1 MASLTDIEYRIDQLD
16 GGTFQKFCDTY
27 LSLKGYKNQYS
38 LGMHTGTNK
47 TAKGN
52 PDTYFKDKND
62 KYIFVMYTTQKSDI
76 EKKLL
81 EDIEKCFNV
90 KGIYTDDISKIIFCH
105 TNGRVSVGLDKKARS
120 ICEEKDIELLLIGIN
135 ELTNDVYFNYPIL
148 AKDFLGLSIDTGQI
162 MPLDRF
168 ICDNDKVEMSAPLK
182 TKFCLREKELKEA
195 KALLEERNI
204 LIISGLPGVGKTK
217 FSLRLCEELGKEE
230 GNNKILC
237 IKSNGLNLYNDIAF
251 LVRKNEKY
259 ILFVDDINE
268 FKNFKSILDFLVRN
282 DIDFKMIATVRNYAF
297 ENVKKIVNEFFR
309 FNLLKLDLFKDN
321 EIEKIVNENYE
332 IKNYSCVDTIIN
344 ISRGNARLAM
354 LLAKIMTDDKKIKSI
369 KNIGEL
375 YSCYYSKQIDFLH
388 GKEIL
393 FVSLG
398 IVSFIEC
405 IDLNCLDKL
414 ESIFKVANIEK
425 EQFRKDMDALYE
437 LELVN
442 IFDGKVAKIIDQS
455 FGDYLIKYIFIDK
468 KIISFK
474 DMIKIYFFMDIERT
488 VYVYDTLIK
497 VFADEKIEA
506 FTRDEIISIWNEI
519 KSDKEKFKIF
529 LKYFYSVRPIE
540 TLVLL
545 NEKIEKMSIEEYDV
559 SCIKFKYN
567 ENLDTIND
575 YIISILAG
583 FKDTENLSEAVDLL
597 IKYYEKKP
605 QIFRDFYIV
614 CTRYWGIDHTSDRNN
629 YYSIKIVIEKL
640 NDFIKNSF
648 QNNNI
653 FLFIKIAE
661 YYLKLGFSST
671 ELCREKTIRIWNIP
685 LSCTELIIGLRKSLW
700 ENLCKIYARDK
711 FRIDIENILMKYSY
725 DLRSINEDLIK
736 NDVQHFIEIFNYFD
750 VNNIYHCIIAERI
763 KNISESVNI
772 NYLKQLNPFLES
784 KQAQIFFTFRC
795 NDINTI
801 EMNWEEKQK
810 YFKQKISKLI
820 KDYSDEDYV
829 YLMKFLERC
838 SDESKNNKK
847 IVQIQVGV
855 QYFFEI
861 LDEKSDMYIKIVEL
875 YLKYN
880 TPYNIFPVNI
890 ILNLIKMNSIKKVKE
905 LITMYKYDQKN
916 TWLWYYYMGVP
927 EEYITLELK
936 DEFLEFVSEIPNED
950 NSYKNRL
957 LINLKKYKKVDKDI
971 FVNFTNII
979 LKNTKKYPYLWDM
992 YFIPTFYNFETLNWI
1007 QEYDSDI
1014 SLLEDIY
1021 LNCIERQNIDYEGKL
1036 LLELVAKDKSFLY
1049 RFLNNI
1055 PERFEQHWE
1064 YISPLSAI
1072 LKKDDFIEIFNEV
1085 FVYLCDKSSILNS
1098 KAYIIKELL
1107 DKESIEKQD
1116 ACINEIIKKYNM
1128 DMKKICFLFE
1138 SIVELP
1144 YKRRVKFI
1152 SNFIRLNKDF
1162 NDFEKIQLH
1171 SNMLSGWGSFI
1182 PKIQERIEFLKEI
1195 DSLFSGIDYLKHKQY
1210 IETQIR
1216 DCENDIKDEQYYE
1229 FLHGI

>member
-1 MASLTDIEYRIDQLD
+1 MASLIDIEYRIDQLD
-16 GGTFQKFCDTY
+16 GGTFQRFCDAY
-27 LSLKGYKNQYS
+27 LTLKGYKNQYS

-47 TAKGN
+47 TAIGN

-62 KYIFVMYTTQKSDI
+62 KYVFVMYTTQKSDF

-81 EDIEKCFNV
+81 DDIEKCFNV
-90 KGIYTDDISKIIFCH
+90 EGISTDDISKIIFCH
-105 TNGRVSVGLDKKARS
+105 TNGRVSVGLDKKAKD
-120 ICEEKDIELLLIGIN
+120 ICRKKGIELLLIGIN

-148 AKDFLGLSIDTGQI
+148 AEEYLDLSIDTGQI

-168 ICDNDKVEMSAPLK
+168 ICNHDKVEIAAPLE

-195 KALLEERNI
+195 KALLEEKNI
-204 LIISGLPGVGKTK
+204 LIILGLPGVGKTR
-217 FSLRLCEELGKEE
+217 FSLKLCEELKEE
-230 GNNKILC
+230 ENAKVLC
-237 IKSNGLNLYNDIAF
+237 IRSNGLNLHNDIAF

-259 ILFVDDINE
+259 VLFVDDINE
-268 FKNFKSILDFLVRN
+268 FKDFKSILDFLVKK

-297 ENVKKIVNEFFR
+297 ENMKKIINEFFR
-309 FNLLKLDLFKDN
+309 FNLLKLDLFKSE
-321 EIEKIVNENYE
+321 EIEKIINENYE
-332 IKNYSCVDTIIN
+332 IKNCTCIDMIID
-344 ISRGNARLAM
+344 ISKGNARLAM
-354 LLAKIMTDDKKIKSI
+354 LLAKIVKNDKKIKPISSI
-369 KNIGEL
+369 DEL
-375 YSCYYSKQIDFLH
+375 YGCYYSKQIDFLH
-388 GKEIL
+388 EKETL
-393 FVSLG
+393 LVSLG

-405 IDLNCLDKL
+405 IELNCLDKL
-414 ESIFKVANIEK
+414 DDIFKVANIEK
-425 EQFRKDMDALYE
+425 KQFRKDMDTLYE

-442 IFDGKVAKIIDQS
+442 IFDGKIVKIIDQA

-474 DMIKIYFFMDIERT
+474 DMIKIYFFIDTERT
-488 VYVYDTLIK
+488 IYICNTIMN
-497 VFADEKIEA
+497 VFADKELETFVKN
-506 FTRDEIISIWNEI
+506 EIISIWDEI

-529 LKYFYSVRPIE
+529 FKSFYIIRPIE

-545 NEKIEKMSIEEYDV
+545 NEEIEKMSVEEYDV
-559 SCIKFKYN
+559 SCIKFKNN

-583 FKDTENLSEAVDLL
+583 FKDTQNLSEAVDLL
-597 IKYYEKKP
+597 FKYYKKKP
-605 QIFRDFYIV
+605 RIFKDFYIV
-614 CTRYWGIDHTSDRNN
+614 CTKYWGIDHTSDRNN
-629 YYSIKIVIEKL
+629 YYSIKMVIEKL
-640 NDFIKNSF
+640 NDFIGNNF
-648 QNNNI
+648 QDNNI

-671 ELCREKTIRIWNIP
+671 ELCRERTIRIWNIP
-685 LSCTELIIGLRKSLW
+685 LSCTDLIIELRKSLW
-700 ENLCKIYARDK
+700 ENLCKIYIRDK
-711 FRIDIENILMKYSY
+711 FKIDIENILMKYSY

-736 NDVQHFIEIFNYFD
+736 NDMQHFIEIFNYFD

-763 KNISESVNI
+763 KNISKSIKVN
-772 NYLKQLNPFLES
+772 YSKQLNPFLES

-795 NDINTI
+795 NDNTTI
-801 EMNWEEKQK
+801 EMDWKEEQE
-810 YFKQKISKLI
+810 YYKQKISKLI
-820 KDYSDEDYV
+820 KDYPYEDYV
-829 YLMKFLERC
+829 YLMKFLKRC
-838 SDESKNNKK
+838 SDESKNNKN
-847 IVQIQVGV
+847 IVQIQLGV

-861 LDEKSDMYIKIVEL
+861 LDKNSDMYIKIVEL
-875 YLKYN
+875 YIKYN
-880 TPYNIFPVNI
+880 TPYNIFPADI
-890 ILNLIKMNSIKKVKE
+890 LLNLFKLSSIEKVKE
-905 LITMYKYDQKN
+905 MITMCEYDQKN
-916 TWLWYYYMGVP
+916 TWLWYYYMEVP
-927 EEYITLELK
+927 KEYITLKLK
-936 DEFLEFVSEIPNED
+936 DEFLGFVSEIPNKD
-950 NSYKNRL
+950 NLYQNRPL
-957 LINLKKYKKVDKDI
+957 MNLKKYKKVDKNI
-971 FVNFTNII
+971 FVEFTNII
-979 LKNTKKYPYLWDM
+979 LKDTKKYPYLWDI

-1014 SLLEDIY
+1014 LLLEDIY

-1036 LLELVAKDKSFLY
+1036 LAELVAKDKSFLY

-1116 ACINEIIKKYNM
+1116 ACINEIIKKYNL

-1195 DSLFSGIDYLKHKQY
+1195 DNLFSGIDYLKHKQY
-1210 IETQIR
+1210 IETRIR
-1216 DCENDIKDEQYYE
+1216 NCENDIKYEQYYE

>member
-16 GGTFQKFCDTY
+16 GGTFQRFCDAY
-27 LSLKGYKNQYS
+27 LYLKGYKNQYS

-52 PDTYFKDKND
+52 PDTYFKDENN
-62 KYIFVMYTTQKSDI
+62 KYIFVMYTTQKSSF

-90 KGIYTDDISKIIFCH
+90 EGISTDDISKIIFCH
-105 TNGRVSVGLDKKARS
+105 TNERVSVGLDKKVAD
-120 ICEEKDIELLLIGIN
+120 ICRKKGIELSLIGID
-135 ELTNDVYFNYPIL
+135 ELTNDVHFNYPIL
-148 AKDFLGLSIDTGQI
+148 AKEFLGLSIDTGQI
-162 MPLDRF
+162 MSLNRF
-168 ICDNDKVEMSAPLK
+168 ICDNDKVEISAPLE
-182 TKFCLREKELKEA
+182 TKFCLREKELKKA

-204 LIISGLPGVGKTK
+204 LIISGLSGVGKTR
-217 FSLRLCEELGKEE
+217 FSLKLCEELKKEE
-230 GNNKILC
+230 NAKVLC
-237 IKSNGLNLYNDIAF
+237 IRSNGLNLYDDITCLF
-251 LVRKNEKY
+251 RKNEKY
-259 ILFVDDINE
+259 ILFLDDINE
-268 FKNFKSILDFLVRN
+268 FKDFKAILDFLVKK

-297 ENVKKIVNEFFR
+297 ENMKKIINEFFR
-309 FNLLKLDLFKDN
+309 FNLLKLDLFKSE
-321 EIEKIVNENYE
+321 EIEKIINENYE
-332 IKNYSCVDTIIN
+332 IKNCTCIDMIID
-344 ISRGNARLAM
+344 ISKGNARLAM
-354 LLAKIMTDDKKIKSI
+354 LLAKIVKDDKKTKSI
-369 KNIGEL
+369 NSIDEL

-388 GKEIL
+388 EKETL
-393 FVSLG
+393 LVSLG

-405 IDLNCLDKL
+405 IKLNCLDKL
-414 ESIFKVANIEK
+414 DDVFKVANIEK
-425 EQFRKDMDALYE
+425 EQFRKDMDTLYE

-442 IFDGKVAKIIDQS
+442 IFDGKIVKIIDQA

-474 DMIKIYFFMDIERT
+474 DMIKIYFFIDTERT
-488 VYVYDTLIK
+488 IYICNTIMN
-497 VFADEKIEA
+497 VFADKELETFVKN
-506 FTRDEIISIWNEI
+506 EIINIWNEI
-519 KSDKEKFKIF
+519 KSDRDKFKIF
-529 LKYFYSVRPIE
+529 FKSFYIIRPIE

-545 NEKIEKMSIEEYDV
+545 NEEIEKMSVEKYDV
-559 SCIKFKYN
+559 SCIKFKDN

-583 FKDTENLSEAVDLL
+583 FKDTKNLSEAVDLL
-597 IKYYEKKP
+597 FKYYKKKP
-605 QIFRDFYIV
+605 RIFKDFYIV

-640 NDFIKNSF
+640 NDFIRNNF
-648 QNNNI
+648 QDNNV

-671 ELCREKTIRIWNIP
+671 ELYQKRKIRFWNISLP
-685 LSCTELIIGLRKSLW
+685 CTNLIIGLRESLW
-700 ENLCKIYARDK
+700 ENLYKVYARDK

-725 DLRSINEDLIK
+725 DLRSMNEDLIK
-736 NDVQHFIEIFNYFD
+736 NDMQHFIEIFNYFD

-763 KNISESVNI
+763 KDISESVNI

-801 EMNWEEKQK
+801 EMDWEEKQK

-820 KDYSDEDYV
+820 KDYSYEDYV
-829 YLMKFLERC
+829 YLMKFLKRC
-838 SDESKNNKK
+838 SDESKKNKN
-847 IVQIQVGV
+847 IVQIQLGV

-875 YLKYN
+875 YIKYN

-890 ILNLIKMNSIKKVKE
+890 LLNLFRLSSVEKVKE
-905 LITMYKYDQKN
+905 LLTMCEYDQKN
-916 TWLWYYYMGVP
+916 TWLWYYYMEIP
-927 EEYITLELK
+927 EEYITLKLK
-936 DEFLEFVSEIPNED
+936 DEFLGFISEIPNKD
-950 NSYKNRL
+950 NSYLNRL

-971 FVNFTNII
+971 FVKFTNII

-992 YFIPTFYNFETLNWI
+992 YFIPTFYNLETLNWI
-1007 QEYDSDI
+1007 QEYDSNI

-1036 LLELVAKDKSFLY
+1036 FTELVEKDESFLY
-1049 RFLNNI
+1049 RFLDSI
-1055 PERFEQHWE
+1055 PERFKQHWE

-1072 LKKDDFIEIFNEV
+1072 LKKDDFIEKFNEV

-1107 DKESIEKQD
+1107 DEESIEKQD

-1138 SIVELP
+1138 SIVELA

-1152 SNFIRLNKDF
+1152 SNFIRLNKNF
-1162 NDFEKIQLH
+1162 NDFKKIQLH
-1171 SNMLSGWGSFI
+1171 SKILSGWGSFI

-1195 DSLFSGIDYLKHKQY
+1195 DKLFSGIDYLKHKQY

-1216 DCENDIKDEQYYE
+1216 NCENHIKNEQYDE
-1229 FLHGI
+1229 FLYGI

>member
-1 MASLTDIEYRIDQLD
+1 MASLIDIEYRIDQLD
-16 GGTFQKFCDTY
+16 GGTFQRFCDAY
-27 LSLKGYKNQYS
+27 LTLKGYKNQYS

-47 TAKGN
+47 TAIGN

-62 KYIFVMYTTQKSDI
+62 KYVFVMYTTQKSDF

-81 EDIEKCFNV
+81 DDIEKCFNV
-90 KGIYTDDISKIIFCH
+90 EGISTDDISKIIFCH
-105 TNGRVSVGLDKKARS
+105 TNGRVSVGLDKKAKD
-120 ICEEKDIELLLIGIN
+120 ICRKKGIELLLIGIN

-148 AKDFLGLSIDTGQI
+148 AEEYLDLSIDTGQI

-168 ICDNDKVEMSAPLK
+168 ICNHDKVEIAAPLE

-195 KALLEERNI
+195 KALLEEKNI
-204 LIISGLPGVGKTK
+204 LIILGLPGVGKTR
-217 FSLRLCEELGKEE
+217 FSLKLCEELKEE
-230 GNNKILC
+230 ENAKVLC
-237 IKSNGLNLYNDIAF
+237 IRSNGLNLHNDIAF

-259 ILFVDDINE
+259 VLFVDDINE
-268 FKNFKSILDFLVRN
+268 FKDFKSILDFLVKK

-297 ENVKKIVNEFFR
+297 ENMKKIINEFFR
-309 FNLLKLDLFKDN
+309 FNLLKLDLFKSE
-321 EIEKIVNENYE
+321 EIEKIINENYE
-332 IKNYSCVDTIIN
+332 IKNCTCIDMIID
-344 ISRGNARLAM
+344 ISKGNARLAM
-354 LLAKIMTDDKKIKSI
+354 LLAKIVKNDKKIKPISSI
-369 KNIGEL
+369 DEL
-375 YSCYYSKQIDFLH
+375 YGCYYSKQIDFLH
-388 GKEIL
+388 EKETL
-393 FVSLG
+393 LVSLG

-405 IDLNCLDKL
+405 IELNCLDKL
-414 ESIFKVANIEK
+414 DDIFKVANIEK
-425 EQFRKDMDALYE
+425 KQFRKDMDTLYE

-442 IFDGKVAKIIDQS
+442 IFDGKIVKIIDQA

-474 DMIKIYFFMDIERT
+474 DMIKIYFFIDTERT
-488 VYVYDTLIK
+488 IYICNTIMN
-497 VFADEKIEA
+497 VFADKELETFVKN
-506 FTRDEIISIWNEI
+506 EIISIWDEI

-529 LKYFYSVRPIE
+529 FKSFYIIRPIE

-545 NEKIEKMSIEEYDV
+545 NEEIEKMSVEEYDV
-559 SCIKFKYN
+559 SCIKFKNN

-583 FKDTENLSEAVDLL
+583 FKDTQNLSEAVDLL
-597 IKYYEKKP
+597 FKYYKKKP
-605 QIFRDFYIV
+605 RIFKDFYIV

-629 YYSIKIVIEKL
+629 YYSIKMVIEKL
-640 NDFIKNSF
+640 NDFIGNNF
-648 QNNNI
+648 QDNNI

-671 ELCREKTIRIWNIP
+671 ELCRERTIRIWNIP
-685 LSCTELIIGLRKSLW
+685 LSCTDLIIELRKSLW
-700 ENLCKIYARDK
+700 ENLCKIYIRDK
-711 FRIDIENILMKYSY
+711 FKIDIENILMKYSY
-725 DLRSINEDLIK
+725 DLRSINEALIK
-736 NDVQHFIEIFNYFD
+736 NDMQHFIEIFNYFD

-763 KNISESVNI
+763 KNISKSIKVN
-772 NYLKQLNPFLES
+772 YSKQLNPFLES

-795 NDINTI
+795 NDNTTI
-801 EMNWEEKQK
+801 EMDWKEEQE
-810 YFKQKISKLI
+810 YYKQKISKLI
-820 KDYSDEDYV
+820 KDYSYEDYV
-829 YLMKFLERC
+829 YLMKFLKRC
-838 SDESKNNKK
+838 SDESKNNKN
-847 IVQIQVGV
+847 IVQIQLGV

-861 LDEKSDMYIKIVEL
+861 LDKNSDMYIKIVEL
-875 YLKYN
+875 YIKYN
-880 TPYNIFPVNI
+880 TPYNIFPADI
-890 ILNLIKMNSIKKVKE
+890 LLNLFKLSSIEKVKE
-905 LITMYKYDQKN
+905 MITMCEYDQKN
-916 TWLWYYYMGVP
+916 TWLWYYYMEVP
-927 EEYITLELK
+927 KEYITLKLK
-936 DEFLEFVSEIPNED
+936 DEFLGFVSEIPNKD
-950 NSYKNRL
+950 NLYQNRPL
-957 LINLKKYKKVDKDI
+957 MNLKKYKEVDKNI
-971 FVNFTNII
+971 FVEFTNII
-979 LKNTKKYPYLWDM
+979 LKDTKKYPYLWDI

-1014 SLLEDIY
+1014 LLLEDIY

-1036 LLELVAKDKSFLY
+1036 LAELVAKDKSVLY

-1116 ACINEIIKKYNM
+1116 ACINEIIKKYNL

-1195 DSLFSGIDYLKHKQY
+1195 DNLFSGIDYLKHKQY
-1210 IETQIR
+1210 IETRIR
-1216 DCENDIKDEQYYE
+1216 NCENDIKYEQYYE

>member
-1 MASLTDIEYRIDQLD
+1 MASLIDIEYRIDQLD
-16 GGTFQKFCDTY
+16 GGTFQRFCDAY
-27 LSLKGYKNQYS
+27 LTLKGYKNQYS
-38 LGMHTGTNK
+38 LGMHMGTNK
-47 TAKGN
+47 TTIGN
-52 PDTYFKDKND
+52 PDTYFKDEND
-62 KYIFVMYTTQKSDI
+62 KYIFVMYTTQKSDF

-81 EDIEKCFNV
+81 DDIEKCFNV
-90 KGIYTDDISKIIFCH
+90 EGISTDDISKIIFCH
-105 TNGRVSVGLDKKARS
+105 TNGRVSVGLDKKAKD
-120 ICEEKDIELLLIGIN
+120 ICRKKGIELLLIGIN

-148 AKDFLGLSIDTGQI
+148 AEEYLDLSIDTGQI

-168 ICDNDKVEMSAPLK
+168 ICNHDKVEIAAPLE

-195 KALLEERNI
+195 KALLEEKNI
-204 LIISGLPGVGKTK
+204 LIVLGLPGVGKTR
-217 FSLRLCEELGKEE
+217 FSLKLCEELKEE
-230 GNNKILC
+230 ENSKVLC
-237 IKSNGLNLYNDIAF
+237 IRSNGLNLHNDIAF

-259 ILFVDDINE
+259 VLFVDDINE
-268 FKNFKSILDFLVRN
+268 FKDFKSILDFLVKK

-297 ENVKKIVNEFFR
+297 ENMKKIINEFFR
-309 FNLLKLDLFKDN
+309 FNLLKLDLFKSE
-321 EIEKIVNENYE
+321 EIEKIINENYE
-332 IKNYSCVDTIIN
+332 IKNCTCIDMIID
-344 ISRGNARLAM
+344 ISKGNARLAM
-354 LLAKIMTDDKKIKSI
+354 LLAKIVKNDKKIKPISSI
-369 KNIGEL
+369 DEL
-375 YSCYYSKQIDFLH
+375 YGCYYSKQIDFLH
-388 GKEIL
+388 EKETL
-393 FVSLG
+393 LVSLG

-405 IDLNCLDKL
+405 IELNCLDKL
-414 ESIFKVANIEK
+414 DDIFKVANIEK
-425 EQFRKDMDALYE
+425 KQFRKDMDTLYE

-442 IFDGKVAKIIDQS
+442 IFDGKIVKIIDQA

-474 DMIKIYFFMDIERT
+474 DMIKIYFFIDTERT
-488 VYVYDTLIK
+488 IYICNTIMN
-497 VFADEKIEA
+497 VFADKELETFVKN
-506 FTRDEIISIWNEI
+506 EIISIWDEI

-529 LKYFYSVRPIE
+529 FKSFYIIRPIE

-545 NEKIEKMSIEEYDV
+545 NEEIEKMSVEEYDV
-559 SCIKFKYN
+559 SCIKFKNN

-583 FKDTENLSEAVDLL
+583 FKDTQNLSEAVDLL
-597 IKYYEKKP
+597 FKYYKKKP
-605 QIFRDFYIV
+605 RIFKDFYIV

-629 YYSIKIVIEKL
+629 YYSIKMVIEKL
-640 NDFIKNSF
+640 NDFIGNNF
-648 QNNNI
+648 QDNNI

-671 ELCREKTIRIWNIP
+671 ELCRERTIRIWNIP
-685 LSCTELIIGLRKSLW
+685 LSCTDLIIELRKSLW
-700 ENLCKIYARDK
+700 ENLCKIYIRDK
-711 FRIDIENILMKYSY
+711 FKIDIENILMKYSY

-736 NDVQHFIEIFNYFD
+736 NDMQHFIEIFNYFD

-763 KNISESVNI
+763 KNISKSIKVN
-772 NYLKQLNPFLES
+772 YSKQLNPFLES

-795 NDINTI
+795 NDNTTI
-801 EMNWEEKQK
+801 EMDWKEEQE
-810 YFKQKISKLI
+810 YYKQKISKLI
-820 KDYSDEDYV
+820 KDYSYEDYV
-829 YLMKFLERC
+829 YLMKFLKRC
-838 SDESKNNKK
+838 SDESKNNKN
-847 IVQIQVGV
+847 IVQIQLGV

-861 LDEKSDMYIKIVEL
+861 LDKNSDMYIKIVEL
-875 YLKYN
+875 YIKYN
-880 TPYNIFPVNI
+880 TPYNIFPADI
-890 ILNLIKMNSIKKVKE
+890 LLNLFKLSSIEKVKE
-905 LITMYKYDQKN
+905 MITMCEYDQKN
-916 TWLWYYYMGVP
+916 TWLWYYYMEVP
-927 EEYITLELK
+927 KEYITLKLK
-936 DEFLEFVSEIPNED
+936 DEFLGFVSEIPNKD
-950 NSYKNRL
+950 NLYQNRPL
-957 LINLKKYKKVDKDI
+957 MNLKKYKEVDKNI
-971 FVNFTNII
+971 FVEFTNII
-979 LKNTKKYPYLWDM
+979 LKDTKKYPYLWDI

-1014 SLLEDIY
+1014 LLLEDIY

-1036 LLELVAKDKSFLY
+1036 LAELVAKDKSVLY

-1116 ACINEIIKKYNM
+1116 ACINEIIKKYNL

-1195 DSLFSGIDYLKHKQY
+1195 DNLFSGIDYLKHKQY
-1210 IETQIR
+1210 IETRIR
-1216 DCENDIKDEQYYE
+1216 NCENDIKYEQYYE

>member
-1 MASLTDIEYRIDQLD
+1 MASLIDIEYRIDQLD
-16 GGTFQKFCDTY
+16 GGTFQRFCDAY
-27 LSLKGYKNQYS
+27 LTLKGYKNQYS
-38 LGMHTGTNK
+38 LGMHMGTNK
-47 TAKGN
+47 TTIGN
-52 PDTYFKDKND
+52 PDTYFKDEND
-62 KYIFVMYTTQKSDI
+62 KYIFVMYTTQKSDF

-81 EDIEKCFNV
+81 DDIEKCFNV
-90 KGIYTDDISKIIFCH
+90 EGISTDDISKIIFCH
-105 TNGRVSVGLDKKARS
+105 TNGRVSVGLDKKAKD
-120 ICEEKDIELLLIGIN
+120 ICRKKGIELLLIGIN

-148 AKDFLGLSIDTGQI
+148 AEEYLDLSIDTGQI

-168 ICDNDKVEMSAPLK
+168 ICNHDKVEIAAPLE

-195 KALLEERNI
+195 KALLEEKNI
-204 LIISGLPGVGKTK
+204 LIVLGLPGVGKTR
-217 FSLRLCEELGKEE
+217 FSLKLCEELKEE
-230 GNNKILC
+230 ENSKVLC
-237 IKSNGLNLYNDIAF
+237 IRSNGLNLHNDIAF

-259 ILFVDDINE
+259 VLFVDDINE
-268 FKNFKSILDFLVRN
+268 FKDFKSILDFLVKK

-297 ENVKKIVNEFFR
+297 ENMKKIINEFFR
-309 FNLLKLDLFKDN
+309 FNLLKLDLFKSE
-321 EIEKIVNENYE
+321 EIEKIINENYE
-332 IKNYSCVDTIIN
+332 IKNCTCIDMIID
-344 ISRGNARLAM
+344 ISKGNARLAM
-354 LLAKIMTDDKKIKSI
+354 LLAKIVKNDKKIKPISSI
-369 KNIGEL
+369 DEL
-375 YSCYYSKQIDFLH
+375 YGCYYSKQIDFLH
-388 GKEIL
+388 EKETL
-393 FVSLG
+393 LVSLG

-405 IDLNCLDKL
+405 IELNCLDKL
-414 ESIFKVANIEK
+414 DDIFKVANIEK
-425 EQFRKDMDALYE
+425 KQFRKDMDTLYE

-442 IFDGKVAKIIDQS
+442 IFDGKIVKIIDQA

-474 DMIKIYFFMDIERT
+474 DMIKIYFFIDTERT
-488 VYVYDTLIK
+488 IYICNTIMN
-497 VFADEKIEA
+497 VFADKELETFVKN
-506 FTRDEIISIWNEI
+506 EIISIWDEI

-529 LKYFYSVRPIE
+529 FKSFYIIRPIE

-545 NEKIEKMSIEEYDV
+545 NEEIEKMSVEEYDV
-559 SCIKFKYN
+559 SCIKFKNN

-583 FKDTENLSEAVDLL
+583 FKDTQNLSEAVDLL
-597 IKYYEKKP
+597 FKYYKKKP
-605 QIFRDFYIV
+605 RIFKDFYIV

-629 YYSIKIVIEKL
+629 YYSIKMVIEKL
-640 NDFIKNSF
+640 NDFIGNNF
-648 QNNNI
+648 QDNNI

-671 ELCREKTIRIWNIP
+671 ELCRERTIRIWNIP
-685 LSCTELIIGLRKSLW
+685 LSCTDLIIELRKSLW
-700 ENLCKIYARDK
+700 ENLCKIYIRDK
-711 FRIDIENILMKYSY
+711 FKIDIENILMKYSY

-763 KNISESVNI
+763 KNISKSIKVN
-772 NYLKQLNPFLES
+772 YSKQLNLFLES

-795 NDINTI
+795 NDDSTI

-820 KDYSDEDYV
+820 KDYSYEDYV
-829 YLMKFLERC
+829 YLMKFLKRC
-838 SDESKNNKK
+838 SDESKNNKN

-880 TPYNIFPVNI
+880 TPYNIFPANI

-936 DEFLEFVSEIPNED
+936 DEFLGFVSEIPNED

-1021 LNCIERQNIDYEGKL
+1021 LNCIERRNIDYEGKL
-1036 LLELVAKDKSFLY
+1036 LVELVAKDKSFLY

-1064 YISPLSAI
+1064 YINPLSAI

-1116 ACINEIIKKYNM
+1116 ACINEIIKKYNL

-1195 DSLFSGIDYLKHKQY
+1195 DNLFSGIDYLKHKQY
-1210 IETQIR
+1210 IETRIR
-1216 DCENDIKDEQYYE
+1216 NCENDIKYEQYYE

>member
-1 MASLTDIEYRIDQLD
+1 MASLIDIEYRIDQLD
-16 GGTFQKFCDTY
+16 GGTFQRFCDAY
-27 LSLKGYKNQYS
+27 LTLKGYKNQYS

-47 TAKGN
+47 TAIGN

-62 KYIFVMYTTQKSDI
+62 KYVFVMYTTQKSDF

-81 EDIEKCFNV
+81 DDIEKCFNV
-90 KGIYTDDISKIIFCH
+90 EGISTDDISKIIFCH
-105 TNGRVSVGLDKKARS
+105 TNGRVSVGLDKKAKD
-120 ICEEKDIELLLIGIN
+120 ICRKKGIELLLIGIN

-148 AKDFLGLSIDTGQI
+148 AEEYLDLSIDTGQI

-168 ICDNDKVEMSAPLK
+168 ICNHDKVEIAAPLE

-195 KALLEERNI
+195 KALLEEKNI
-204 LIISGLPGVGKTK
+204 LIILGLPGVGKTR
-217 FSLRLCEELGKEE
+217 FSLKLCEELKEE
-230 GNNKILC
+230 ENAKVLC
-237 IKSNGLNLYNDIAF
+237 IRSNGLNLHNDIAF

-259 ILFVDDINE
+259 VLFVDDINE
-268 FKNFKSILDFLVRN
+268 FKDFKSILDFLVKK

-297 ENVKKIVNEFFR
+297 ENMKKIINEFFR
-309 FNLLKLDLFKDN
+309 FNLLKLDLFKSE
-321 EIEKIVNENYE
+321 EIEKIINENYE
-332 IKNYSCVDTIIN
+332 IKNCTCIDMIID
-344 ISRGNARLAM
+344 ISKGNARLAM
-354 LLAKIMTDDKKIKSI
+354 LLAKIVKNDKKIKPISSI
-369 KNIGEL
+369 NEL
-375 YSCYYSKQIDFLH
+375 YGCYYSKQIDFLH
-388 GKEIL
+388 EKETL
-393 FVSLG
+393 LVSLG

-405 IDLNCLDKL
+405 IELNCLDKL
-414 ESIFKVANIEK
+414 DDIFKVANIEK
-425 EQFRKDMDALYE
+425 KQFRKDMDTLYE

-442 IFDGKVAKIIDQS
+442 IFDGKIVKIIDQA

-474 DMIKIYFFMDIERT
+474 DMIKIYFFIDTERT
-488 VYVYDTLIK
+488 IYICNTIMN
-497 VFADEKIEA
+497 VFADKELETFVKN
-506 FTRDEIISIWNEI
+506 EIISIWDEI

-529 LKYFYSVRPIE
+529 FKSFYIIRPIE

-545 NEKIEKMSIEEYDV
+545 NEEIEKMSVEEYDV
-559 SCIKFKYN
+559 SCIKFKNN

-583 FKDTENLSEAVDLL
+583 FKDTQNLSEAVDLL
-597 IKYYEKKP
+597 FKYYKKKP
-605 QIFRDFYIV
+605 RIFKDFYIV

-629 YYSIKIVIEKL
+629 YYSIKMVIEKL
-640 NDFIKNSF
+640 NDFIGNNF
-648 QNNNI
+648 QDNNI

-671 ELCREKTIRIWNIP
+671 ELCRERTIRIWNIP
-685 LSCTELIIGLRKSLW
+685 LSCTDLIIELRKSLW
-700 ENLCKIYARDK
+700 ENLCKIYIRDK
-711 FRIDIENILMKYSY
+711 FKIDIENILMKYSY

-736 NDVQHFIEIFNYFD
+736 NDMQHFIEIFNYFD

-763 KNISESVNI
+763 KNISKSIKVN
-772 NYLKQLNPFLES
+772 YSKQLNPFLES

-795 NDINTI
+795 NDNTTI
-801 EMNWEEKQK
+801 EMDWKEEQE
-810 YFKQKISKLI
+810 YYKQKISKLI
-820 KDYSDEDYV
+820 KDYSYEDYV
-829 YLMKFLERC
+829 YLMKFLKRC
-838 SDESKNNKK
+838 SDESKNNKN

-880 TPYNIFPVNI
+880 TPYNIFPANI

-936 DEFLEFVSEIPNED
+936 DEFLGFVSEIPNED

-1021 LNCIERQNIDYEGKL
+1021 LNCIERRNIDYEGKL
-1036 LLELVAKDKSFLY
+1036 LVELVAKDKSFLY

-1064 YISPLSAI
+1064 YINPLSAI
-1072 LKKDDFIEIFNEV
+1072 LKKDDFIENFNEV

-1116 ACINEIIKKYNM
+1116 ACINEIIKKYHM

-1152 SNFIRLNKDF
+1152 SNFIRLNKKF
-1162 NDFEKIQLH
+1162 NDFEKIQLY

-1195 DSLFSGIDYLKHKQY
+1195 DKLFSGIDYLRHKQY
-1210 IETQIR
+1210 IETRIR
-1216 DCENDIKDEQYYE
+1216 NCENDIKYEQYYE

>member
-16 GGTFQKFCDTY
+16 GGTFQRFCDVY
-27 LSLKGYKNQYS
+27 LYLKGYKNQYS

-62 KYIFVMYTTQKSDI
+62 KYIFVMYTTQKSDF

-90 KGIYTDDISKIIFCH
+90 KGISTDDISKIIFCH
-105 TNGRVSVGLDKKARS
+105 TNGRVSVALDKKARG

-237 IKSNGLNLYNDIAF
+237 IKSNGLNLYNDIVS

-259 ILFVDDINE
+259 ILFIDDINE
-268 FKNFKSILDFLVRN
+268 FKNFNVILSFLVRN

-297 ENVKKIVNEFFR
+297 EDVKKIVNEFFR

-332 IKNYSCVDTIIN
+332 IKNYSYVDTIIN
-344 ISRGNARLAM
+344 ISRGNVRLAV

-369 KNIGEL
+369 KNIDEL

-388 GKEIL
+388 EKETL
-393 FVSLG
+393 LVSLG

-414 ESIFKVANIEK
+414 DGIFRVVNIKK
-425 EQFRKDMDALYE
+425 EQFRKDMDTLYE

-442 IFDGKVAKIIDQS
+442 IFDGKIAKIIDQT
-455 FGDYLIKYIFIDK
+455 FGEYLIKYIFIDK
-468 KIISFK
+468 RIISIK
-474 DMIKIYFFMDIERT
+474 NMIEIYFFINIERT
-488 VYVYDTLIK
+488 IYICNTIINT
-497 VFADEKIEA
+497 FADEETEA
-506 FTRDEIISIWNEI
+506 FIRDEIISIWNEI

-529 LKYFYSVRPIE
+529 FKSFYIIRPIE

-545 NEKIEKMSIEEYDV
+545 NEKIEKMFIEEYDV
-559 SCIKFKYN
+559 SCIKFKDN
-567 ENLDTIND
+567 ENLDIIND

-583 FKDTENLSEAVDLL
+583 FKDTKNLSEAVDLL
-597 IKYYEKKP
+597 FKYYKKRP
-605 QIFRDFYIV
+605 QIFKDFYIV
-614 CTRYWGIDHTSDRNN
+614 CTRYWGIDHTSDRRN
-629 YYSIKIVIEKL
+629 YYSIKMVIEKL
-640 NDFIKNSF
+640 NDFIRNNF
-648 QNNNI
+648 QDNNV

-661 YYLKLGFSST
+661 YYLKLGFSSA
-671 ELCREKTIRIWNIP
+671 ELYRERKVRICNIFLP
-685 LSCTELIIGLRKSLW
+685 CTELIIGLRKSLW
-700 ENLCKIYARDK
+700 ENLCKIYARNK
-711 FRIDIENILMKYSY
+711 FRIDIENILMNYSY
-725 DLRSINEDLIK
+725 DLRNMNEDLIK
-736 NDVQHFIEIFNYFD
+736 NDVQHFIEIFNYFN
-750 VNNIYHCIIAERI
+750 VNNIYHCIIAEHI
-763 KNISESVNI
+763 KNISKSINVN
-772 NYLKQLNPFLES
+772 YSKQLNPFLES

-795 NDINTI
+795 DDFKTI
-801 EMNWEEKQK
+801 GMNEEERQEYYKQK
-810 YFKQKISKLI
+810 FYKII
-820 KDYSDEDYV
+820 KYYSDEDYV
-829 YLMKFLERC
+829 YLMKFLKRC

-855 QYFFEI
+855 QHFFEI
-861 LDEKSDMYIKIVEL
+861 LDEKSDMYIKIVKL

-880 TPYNIFPVNI
+880 TPYNIFPANI
-890 ILNLIKMNSIKKVKE
+890 LLNLFRLSSIEKVKE
-905 LITMYKYDQKN
+905 MITMYEYDQKN
-916 TWLWYYYMGVP
+916 TWLWYYYMEVP
-927 EEYITLELK
+927 EKYITLELK
-936 DEFLEFVSEIPNED
+936 DEFLGFVSEIPNED

-957 LINLKKYKKVDKDI
+957 LIKLKKYKKVDKDI

-992 YFIPTFYNFETLNWI
+992 YFIPTFYNFEILNWI
-1007 QEYDSDI
+1007 QEYDSNI

-1036 LLELVAKDKSFLY
+1036 FTELVEKDESFLY
-1049 RFLNNI
+1049 RFLDSI

-1072 LKKDDFIEIFNEV
+1072 LKKDDFIKNFNKV
-1085 FVYLCDKSSILNS
+1085 FVYLCDKSSISNS

-1116 ACINEIIKKYNM
+1116 ACINKIIRKYNT

-1138 SIVELP
+1138 AIVELS

-1152 SNFIRLNKDF
+1152 SNFIRLNKNF
-1162 NDFEKIQLH
+1162 NDFEKIQLY
-1171 SNMLSGWGSFI
+1171 SNMLSGWRSFI

-1195 DSLFSGIDYLKHKQY
+1195 DKLFSGIDYLRHKQY
-1210 IETQIR
+1210 IETRIR
-1216 DCENDIKDEQYYE
+1216 NCENDIKYEQYYE

>member
-1 MASLTDIEYRIDQLD
+1 MASLIDIEYRIDQLD
-16 GGTFQKFCDTY
+16 GGTFQRFCDAY
-27 LSLKGYKNQYS
+27 LTLKGYKNQYS

-47 TAKGN
+47 TAIGN

-62 KYIFVMYTTQKSDI
+62 KYVFVMYTTQKSDF

-81 EDIEKCFNV
+81 DDIEKCFNV
-90 KGIYTDDISKIIFCH
+90 EGISTDDISKIIFCH
-105 TNGRVSVGLDKKARS
+105 TNGRVSVGLDKKAKD
-120 ICEEKDIELLLIGIN
+120 ICRKKGIELLLIGIN

-148 AKDFLGLSIDTGQI
+148 AEEYLDLSIDTGQI

-168 ICDNDKVEMSAPLK
+168 ICNHDKVEIAAPLE

-195 KALLEERNI
+195 KALLEEKNI
-204 LIISGLPGVGKTK
+204 LIILGLPGVGKTR
-217 FSLRLCEELGKEE
+217 FSLKLCEELKEE
-230 GNNKILC
+230 ENAKVLC
-237 IKSNGLNLYNDIAF
+237 IRSNGLNLHNDIAF

-259 ILFVDDINE
+259 VLFVDDINE
-268 FKNFKSILDFLVRN
+268 FKDFKSILDFLVKK

-297 ENVKKIVNEFFR
+297 ENMKKIINEFFR
-309 FNLLKLDLFKDN
+309 FNLLKLDLFKSE
-321 EIEKIVNENYE
+321 EIEKIINENYE
-332 IKNYSCVDTIIN
+332 IKNCTCIDMIID
-344 ISRGNARLAM
+344 ISKGNARLAM
-354 LLAKIMTDDKKIKSI
+354 LLAKIVKNDKKIKPISSI
-369 KNIGEL
+369 DEL
-375 YSCYYSKQIDFLH
+375 YGCYYSKQIDFLH
-388 GKEIL
+388 EKETL
-393 FVSLG
+393 LVSLG

-405 IDLNCLDKL
+405 IELNCLDKL
-414 ESIFKVANIEK
+414 DDIFKVANIEK
-425 EQFRKDMDALYE
+425 KQFRKDMDTLYE

-442 IFDGKVAKIIDQS
+442 IFDGKIVKIIDQA

-474 DMIKIYFFMDIERT
+474 DMIKIYFFIDTERT
-488 VYVYDTLIK
+488 IYICNTIMN
-497 VFADEKIEA
+497 VFADKELETFVKN
-506 FTRDEIISIWNEI
+506 EIISIWDEI

-529 LKYFYSVRPIE
+529 FKSFYIIRPIE

-545 NEKIEKMSIEEYDV
+545 NEEIEKMSVEEYDV
-559 SCIKFKYN
+559 SCIKFKNN

-583 FKDTENLSEAVDLL
+583 FKDTQNLSEAVDLL
-597 IKYYEKKP
+597 FKYYKKKP
-605 QIFRDFYIV
+605 RIFKDFYIV

-629 YYSIKIVIEKL
+629 YYSIKMVIEKL
-640 NDFIKNSF
+640 NDFIGNNF
-648 QNNNI
+648 QDNNI

-671 ELCREKTIRIWNIP
+671 ELCRERTIRIWNIP
-685 LSCTELIIGLRKSLW
+685 LSCTDLIIELRKSLW
-700 ENLCKIYARDK
+700 ENLCKIYIRDK
-711 FRIDIENILMKYSY
+711 FKIDIENILMKYSY

-736 NDVQHFIEIFNYFD
+736 NDMQHFIEIFNYFD

-763 KNISESVNI
+763 KNISKSIKVN
-772 NYLKQLNPFLES
+772 YSKQLNPFLES

-795 NDINTI
+795 NDNTTI
-801 EMNWEEKQK
+801 EMDWKEEQE
-810 YFKQKISKLI
+810 YYKQKISKLI
-820 KDYSDEDYV
+820 KDYSYEDYV
-829 YLMKFLERC
+829 YLMKFLKRC
-838 SDESKNNKK
+838 SDESKNNKN
-847 IVQIQVGV
+847 IVQIQLGV

-861 LDEKSDMYIKIVEL
+861 LDKNSDMYIKIVEL
-875 YLKYN
+875 YIKYN
-880 TPYNIFPVNI
+880 TPYNIFPADI
-890 ILNLIKMNSIKKVKE
+890 LLNLFKLSSIEKVKE
-905 LITMYKYDQKN
+905 MITMCEYDQKN
-916 TWLWYYYMGVP
+916 TWLWYYYMEVP
-927 EEYITLELK
+927 KEYITLKLK
-936 DEFLEFVSEIPNED
+936 DEFLGFVSEIPNKD
-950 NSYKNRL
+950 NLYQNRPL
-957 LINLKKYKKVDKDI
+957 MNLKKYKEVDKNI
-971 FVNFTNII
+971 FVEFTNII
-979 LKNTKKYPYLWDM
+979 LKDTKKYPYLWDI

-1014 SLLEDIY
+1014 LLLEDIY

-1036 LLELVAKDKSFLY
+1036 LTELVAKDKSVLY

-1116 ACINEIIKKYNM
+1116 ACINEIIKKYNL

-1195 DSLFSGIDYLKHKQY
+1195 DNLFSGIDYLKHKQY
-1210 IETQIR
+1210 IETRIR
-1216 DCENDIKDEQYYE
+1216 NCENDIKYEQYYE

>member
-1 MASLTDIEYRIDQLD
+1 MASLIDIEYRIDQLD
-16 GGTFQKFCDTY
+16 GGTFQRFCDAY
-27 LSLKGYKNQYS
+27 LTLKGYKNQYS

-47 TAKGN
+47 TAIGN

-62 KYIFVMYTTQKSDI
+62 KYVFVMYTTQKSDF

-81 EDIEKCFNV
+81 DDIEKCFNV
-90 KGIYTDDISKIIFCH
+90 EGISTDDISKIIFCH
-105 TNGRVSVGLDKKARS
+105 TSGRVSVGLDKKAKD
-120 ICEEKDIELLLIGIN
+120 ICRKKGIELLLIGIN

-148 AKDFLGLSIDTGQI
+148 AEEYLDLSIDTGQI

-168 ICDNDKVEMSAPLK
+168 ICNHDKVEIAAPLE

-195 KALLEERNI
+195 KALLEEKNI
-204 LIISGLPGVGKTK
+204 LIILGLPGVGKTR
-217 FSLRLCEELGKEE
+217 FSLKLCEELKEE
-230 GNNKILC
+230 ENAKVLC
-237 IKSNGLNLYNDIAF
+237 IRSNGLNLHNDIAF

-259 ILFVDDINE
+259 VLFVDDINE
-268 FKNFKSILDFLVRN
+268 FKDFKSILDFLVKK

-297 ENVKKIVNEFFR
+297 ENMKKIINEFFR
-309 FNLLKLDLFKDN
+309 FNLLKLDLFKSE
-321 EIEKIVNENYE
+321 EIEKIINENYE
-332 IKNYSCVDTIIN
+332 IKNCTCIDMIID
-344 ISRGNARLAM
+344 ISKGNARLAM
-354 LLAKIMTDDKKIKSI
+354 LLAKIVKNDKKIKPISSI
-369 KNIGEL
+369 DEL
-375 YSCYYSKQIDFLH
+375 YGCYYSKQIDFLH
-388 GKEIL
+388 EKETL
-393 FVSLG
+393 LVSLG

-405 IDLNCLDKL
+405 IELNCLDKL
-414 ESIFKVANIEK
+414 DDIFKVANIEK
-425 EQFRKDMDALYE
+425 KQFRKDMDTLYE

-442 IFDGKVAKIIDQS
+442 IFDGKIVKIIDQA

-474 DMIKIYFFMDIERT
+474 DMIKIYFFIDTERT
-488 VYVYDTLIK
+488 IYICNTIMN
-497 VFADEKIEA
+497 VFADKELETFVKN
-506 FTRDEIISIWNEI
+506 EIISIWDEI

-529 LKYFYSVRPIE
+529 FKSFYIIRPIE

-545 NEKIEKMSIEEYDV
+545 NEEIEKMSVEEYDV
-559 SCIKFKYN
+559 SCIKFKNN

-583 FKDTENLSEAVDLL
+583 FKDTQNLSEAVDLL
-597 IKYYEKKP
+597 FKYYKKKP
-605 QIFRDFYIV
+605 RIFKDFYIV

-629 YYSIKIVIEKL
+629 YYSIKMVIEKL
-640 NDFIKNSF
+640 NDFIGNNF
-648 QNNNI
+648 QDNNI

-671 ELCREKTIRIWNIP
+671 ELCRERTIRIWNIP
-685 LSCTELIIGLRKSLW
+685 LSCTDLIIELRKSLW
-700 ENLCKIYARDK
+700 ENLCKIYIRDK
-711 FRIDIENILMKYSY
+711 FKIDIENILMKYSY

-736 NDVQHFIEIFNYFD
+736 NDMQHFIEIFNYFD

-763 KNISESVNI
+763 KNISKSIKVN
-772 NYLKQLNPFLES
+772 YSKQLNPFLES

-795 NDINTI
+795 NDNTTI
-801 EMNWEEKQK
+801 EMDWKEEQE
-810 YFKQKISKLI
+810 YYKQKISKLI
-820 KDYSDEDYV
+820 KDYSYEDYV
-829 YLMKFLERC
+829 YLMKFLKRC
-838 SDESKNNKK
+838 SDESKNNKN
-847 IVQIQVGV
+847 IVQIQLGV

-861 LDEKSDMYIKIVEL
+861 LDKNSDMYIKIVEL
-875 YLKYN
+875 YIKYN
-880 TPYNIFPVNI
+880 TPYNIFPADI
-890 ILNLIKMNSIKKVKE
+890 LLNLFKLSSIEKVKE
-905 LITMYKYDQKN
+905 MITMCEYDQKN
-916 TWLWYYYMGVP
+916 TWLWYYYMEVP
-927 EEYITLELK
+927 KEYITLKLK
-936 DEFLEFVSEIPNED
+936 DEFLGFVSEIPNKD
-950 NSYKNRL
+950 NLYQNRPL
-957 LINLKKYKKVDKDI
+957 MNLKKYKEVDKNI
-971 FVNFTNII
+971 FVEFTNII
-979 LKNTKKYPYLWDM
+979 LKDTKKYPYLWDI
-992 YFIPTFYNFETLNWI
+992 YFISTFYNFETLNWI

-1014 SLLEDIY
+1014 LLLEDIY

-1036 LLELVAKDKSFLY
+1036 LAELVAKDKSFLY

-1116 ACINEIIKKYNM
+1116 ACINEIIKKYNL

-1195 DSLFSGIDYLKHKQY
+1195 DNLFSGIDYLKHKQY
-1210 IETQIR
+1210 IETRIR
-1216 DCENDIKDEQYYE
+1216 NCENDIKYEQYYE

>member
-1 MASLTDIEYRIDQLD
+1 MASLIDIEYRIDQLD
-16 GGTFQKFCDTY
+16 GGTFQRFCDAY
-27 LSLKGYKNQYS
+27 LTLKGYKNQYS

-47 TAKGN
+47 TAIGN

-62 KYIFVMYTTQKSDI
+62 KYVFVMYTTQKSDF

-81 EDIEKCFNV
+81 DDIEKCFNV
-90 KGIYTDDISKIIFCH
+90 EGISTDDISKIIFCH
-105 TNGRVSVGLDKKARS
+105 TNGRVSVGLDKKAKD
-120 ICEEKDIELLLIGIN
+120 ICRKKGIELLLIGIN

-148 AKDFLGLSIDTGQI
+148 AEEYLDLSIDTGQI

-168 ICDNDKVEMSAPLK
+168 ICNHDKVEIAAPLE

-195 KALLEERNI
+195 KALLEEKNI
-204 LIISGLPGVGKTK
+204 LIILGLPGVGKTR
-217 FSLRLCEELGKEE
+217 FSLKLCEELKEE
-230 GNNKILC
+230 ENAKVLC
-237 IKSNGLNLYNDIAF
+237 IRSNGLNLHNDIAF

-259 ILFVDDINE
+259 VLFVDDINE
-268 FKNFKSILDFLVRN
+268 FKDFKSILDFLVKK

-297 ENVKKIVNEFFR
+297 ENMKKIINEFFR
-309 FNLLKLDLFKDN
+309 FNLLKLDLFKSE
-321 EIEKIVNENYE
+321 EIEKIINENYE
-332 IKNYSCVDTIIN
+332 IKNCTCIDMIID
-344 ISRGNARLAM
+344 ISKGNARLAM
-354 LLAKIMTDDKKIKSI
+354 LLAKIVKNDKKIKPISSI
-369 KNIGEL
+369 DEL
-375 YSCYYSKQIDFLH
+375 YGCYYSKQIDFLH
-388 GKEIL
+388 EKETL
-393 FVSLG
+393 LVSLG

-405 IDLNCLDKL
+405 IELNCLDKL
-414 ESIFKVANIEK
+414 DDIFKVANIEK
-425 EQFRKDMDALYE
+425 KQFRKDMDTLYE
-437 LELVN
+437 MELVN
-442 IFDGKVAKIIDQS
+442 IFDGKIVKIIDQA

-474 DMIKIYFFMDIERT
+474 DMIKIYFFIDTERT
-488 VYVYDTLIK
+488 IYICNTIMN
-497 VFADEKIEA
+497 VFADKELETFVKN
-506 FTRDEIISIWNEI
+506 EIISIWDEI

-529 LKYFYSVRPIE
+529 FKGFYIIRPIE

-545 NEKIEKMSIEEYDV
+545 NEEIEKMSVEEYDV
-559 SCIKFKYN
+559 SCIKFKNN

-583 FKDTENLSEAVDLL
+583 FKDTQNLSEAVDLL
-597 IKYYEKKP
+597 FKYYKKKP
-605 QIFRDFYIV
+605 RIFKDFYIV

-629 YYSIKIVIEKL
+629 YYSIKMVIEKL
-640 NDFIKNSF
+640 NDFIGNNF
-648 QNNNI
+648 QDNNI

-671 ELCREKTIRIWNIP
+671 ELCRERTIRIWNIP
-685 LSCTELIIGLRKSLW
+685 LSCTDLIIELRKSLW
-700 ENLCKIYARDK
+700 ENLCKIYIRDK
-711 FRIDIENILMKYSY
+711 FKIDIENILMKYSY

-736 NDVQHFIEIFNYFD
+736 NDMQHFIEIFNYFD

-763 KNISESVNI
+763 KNISKSIKVN
-772 NYLKQLNPFLES
+772 YSKQLNPFLES

-795 NDINTI
+795 NDNTTI
-801 EMNWEEKQK
+801 EMDWKEEQE
-810 YFKQKISKLI
+810 YYKQKISKLI
-820 KDYSDEDYV
+820 KDYSYEDYV
-829 YLMKFLERC
+829 YLMKFLKRC
-838 SDESKNNKK
+838 SDESKNNKN
-847 IVQIQVGV
+847 IVQIQLGV

-861 LDEKSDMYIKIVEL
+861 LDKNSDMYIKIVEL
-875 YLKYN
+875 YIKYN
-880 TPYNIFPVNI
+880 TPYNIFPADI
-890 ILNLIKMNSIKKVKE
+890 LLNLFKLSSIEKVKE
-905 LITMYKYDQKN
+905 MITMCEYDQKN
-916 TWLWYYYMGVP
+916 TWLWYYYMEVP
-927 EEYITLELK
+927 KEYITLKLK
-936 DEFLEFVSEIPNED
+936 DEFLGFVSEIPNKD
-950 NSYKNRL
+950 NLYQNRPL
-957 LINLKKYKKVDKDI
+957 MNLKKYKEVDKNI
-971 FVNFTNII
+971 FVEFTNII
-979 LKNTKKYPYLWDM
+979 LKDTKKYPYLWDI

-1014 SLLEDIY
+1014 LLLEDIY

-1036 LLELVAKDKSFLY
+1036 LAELVAKDKSVLY

-1116 ACINEIIKKYNM
+1116 ACINEIIKKYNL

-1195 DSLFSGIDYLKHKQY
+1195 DNLFSGIDYLKHKQY
-1210 IETQIR
+1210 IETRIR
-1216 DCENDIKDEQYYE
+1216 NCENDIKYEQYYE

>member
-1 MASLTDIEYRIDQLD
+1 MASLIDIEYRIDQLD
-16 GGTFQKFCDTY
+16 GGTFQRFCDAY
-27 LSLKGYKNQYS
+27 LTLKGYKNQYS

-47 TAKGN
+47 TAIGN

-62 KYIFVMYTTQKSDI
+62 KYTTQKSDF

-81 EDIEKCFNV
+81 DDIEKCFNV
-90 KGIYTDDISKIIFCH
+90 EGISTDDISKIIFCH
-105 TNGRVSVGLDKKARS
+105 TNGRVSVGLDKKAKD
-120 ICEEKDIELLLIGIN
+120 ICRKKGIELLLIGIN

-148 AKDFLGLSIDTGQI
+148 AEEYLDLSIDTGQI

-168 ICDNDKVEMSAPLK
+168 ICNHDKVEIAAPLE

-195 KALLEERNI
+195 KALLEEKNI
-204 LIISGLPGVGKTK
+204 LIILGLPGVGKTR
-217 FSLRLCEELGKEE
+217 FSLKLCEELKEE
-230 GNNKILC
+230 ENAKVLC
-237 IKSNGLNLYNDIAF
+237 IRSNGLNLHNDIAF

-259 ILFVDDINE
+259 VLFVDDINE
-268 FKNFKSILDFLVRN
+268 FKDFKSILDFLVKK

-297 ENVKKIVNEFFR
+297 ENMKKIINEFFR
-309 FNLLKLDLFKDN
+309 FNLLKLDLFKSE
-321 EIEKIVNENYE
+321 EIEKIINENYE
-332 IKNYSCVDTIIN
+332 IKNCTCIDMIID
-344 ISRGNARLAM
+344 ISKGNARLAM
-354 LLAKIMTDDKKIKSI
+354 LLAKIVKNDKKIKPISSI
-369 KNIGEL
+369 NEL
-375 YSCYYSKQIDFLH
+375 YGCYYSKQIDFLH
-388 GKEIL
+388 EKETL
-393 FVSLG
+393 LVSLG

-405 IDLNCLDKL
+405 IELNCLDKL
-414 ESIFKVANIEK
+414 DDIFKVANIEK
-425 EQFRKDMDALYE
+425 KQFRKDMDTLYE

-442 IFDGKVAKIIDQS
+442 IFDGKIVKIIDQA

-474 DMIKIYFFMDIERT
+474 DMIKIYFFIDTERT
-488 VYVYDTLIK
+488 IYICNTIMN
-497 VFADEKIEA
+497 VFADKELETFVKN
-506 FTRDEIISIWNEI
+506 EIISIWDEI

-529 LKYFYSVRPIE
+529 FKSFYIIRPIE

-545 NEKIEKMSIEEYDV
+545 NEEIEKMSVEEYDV
-559 SCIKFKYN
+559 SCIKFKNN

-583 FKDTENLSEAVDLL
+583 FKDTQNLSEAVDLL
-597 IKYYEKKP
+597 FKYYKKKP
-605 QIFRDFYIV
+605 RIFKDFYIV

-629 YYSIKIVIEKL
+629 YYSIKMVIEKL
-640 NDFIKNSF
+640 NDFIGNNF
-648 QNNNI
+648 QDNNI

-671 ELCREKTIRIWNIP
+671 ELCRERTIRIWNIP
-685 LSCTELIIGLRKSLW
+685 LSCTDLIIELRKSLW
-700 ENLCKIYARDK
+700 ENLCKIYIRDK
-711 FRIDIENILMKYSY
+711 FKIDIENILMKYSY

-736 NDVQHFIEIFNYFD
+736 NDMQHFIEIFNYFD

-763 KNISESVNI
+763 KNISKSIKVN
-772 NYLKQLNPFLES
+772 YSKQLNPFLES

-795 NDINTI
+795 NDNTTI
-801 EMNWEEKQK
+801 EMDWKEEQE
-810 YFKQKISKLI
+810 YYKQKISKLI
-820 KDYSDEDYV
+820 KDYSYEDYV
-829 YLMKFLERC
+829 YLMKFLKRC
-838 SDESKNNKK
+838 SDESKNNKN
-847 IVQIQVGV
+847 IVQIQLGV

-861 LDEKSDMYIKIVEL
+861 LDKNSDMYIKIVEL
-875 YLKYN
+875 YIKYN
-880 TPYNIFPVNI
+880 TPYNIFPADI
-890 ILNLIKMNSIKKVKE
+890 LLNLFKLSSIEKVKE
-905 LITMYKYDQKN
+905 MITMCEYDQKN
-916 TWLWYYYMGVP
+916 TWLWYYYMEVP
-927 EEYITLELK
+927 KEYITLKLK
-936 DEFLEFVSEIPNED
+936 DEFLGFVSEIPNKD
-950 NSYKNRL
+950 NLYQNRPL
-957 LINLKKYKKVDKDI
+957 MNLKKYKEVDKNI
-971 FVNFTNII
+971 FVEFTNII
-979 LKNTKKYPYLWDM
+979 LKDTKKYPYLWDI

-1014 SLLEDIY
+1014 LLLEDIY

-1036 LLELVAKDKSFLY
+1036 LAELVAKDKSVLY

-1116 ACINEIIKKYNM
+1116 ACINEIIKKYNL

-1195 DSLFSGIDYLKHKQY
+1195 DNLFSGIDYLKHKQY
-1210 IETQIR
+1210 IETRIR
-1216 DCENDIKDEQYYE
+1216 NCENDIKYEQYYE

>member
-1 MASLTDIEYRIDQLD
+1 MASLIDIEYRIDQLD
-16 GGTFQKFCDTY
+16 GGTFQRFCDAY
-27 LSLKGYKNQYS
+27 LTLKGYKNQYS
-38 LGMHTGTNK
+38 LGMHMGTNK
-47 TAKGN
+47 TTIGN
-52 PDTYFKDKND
+52 PDTYFKDEND
-62 KYIFVMYTTQKSDI
+62 KYIFVMYTTQKSDF

-81 EDIEKCFNV
+81 DDIEKCFNV
-90 KGIYTDDISKIIFCH
+90 EGISTDDISKIIFCH
-105 TNGRVSVGLDKKARS
+105 TNGRVSVGLDKKAKD
-120 ICEEKDIELLLIGIN
+120 ICRKKGIELLLIGIN

-148 AKDFLGLSIDTGQI
+148 AEEYLDLSIDTGQI

-168 ICDNDKVEMSAPLK
+168 ICNHDKVEIAAPLE

-195 KALLEERNI
+195 KVLLEEKNI
-204 LIISGLPGVGKTK
+204 LIVLGLPGVGKTR
-217 FSLRLCEELGKEE
+217 FSLKLCEELKEE
-230 GNNKILC
+230 ENAKVLC
-237 IKSNGLNLYNDIAF
+237 IRSNGLNLHNDIAF

-259 ILFVDDINE
+259 VLFVDDINE
-268 FKNFKSILDFLVRN
+268 FKDFKSILDFLVKK

-297 ENVKKIVNEFFR
+297 ENMKKIINEFFR
-309 FNLLKLDLFKDN
+309 FNLLKLDLFKSE
-321 EIEKIVNENYE
+321 EIEKIINENYE
-332 IKNYSCVDTIIN
+332 IKNCTCIDMIID
-344 ISRGNARLAM
+344 ISKGNARLAM
-354 LLAKIMTDDKKIKSI
+354 LLAKIVKNDKKIKPISSI
-369 KNIGEL
+369 DEL
-375 YSCYYSKQIDFLH
+375 YGCYYSKQIDFLH
-388 GKEIL
+388 EKETL
-393 FVSLG
+393 LVSLG

-405 IDLNCLDKL
+405 IELNCLDKL
-414 ESIFKVANIEK
+414 DDIFKVANIEK
-425 EQFRKDMDALYE
+425 KQFRKDMDTLYE

-442 IFDGKVAKIIDQS
+442 IFDGKIVKIIDQA

-474 DMIKIYFFMDIERT
+474 DMIKIYFFIDTERT
-488 VYVYDTLIK
+488 IYICNTIMN
-497 VFADEKIEA
+497 VFADKELETFVKN
-506 FTRDEIISIWNEI
+506 EIISIWDEI

-529 LKYFYSVRPIE
+529 FKSFYIIRPIE

-545 NEKIEKMSIEEYDV
+545 NEEIEKMSVEEYDV
-559 SCIKFKYN
+559 SCIKFKNN

-583 FKDTENLSEAVDLL
+583 FKDTQNLSEAVDLL
-597 IKYYEKKP
+597 FKYYKKKP
-605 QIFRDFYIV
+605 RIFKDFYIV

-629 YYSIKIVIEKL
+629 YYSIKMVIEKL
-640 NDFIKNSF
+640 NDFIGNNF
-648 QNNNI
+648 QDNNI

-671 ELCREKTIRIWNIP
+671 ELCRERTIRIWNIP
-685 LSCTELIIGLRKSLW
+685 LSCTDLIIELRKSLW
-700 ENLCKIYARDK
+700 ENLCKIYIRDK
-711 FRIDIENILMKYSY
+711 FKIDIENILMKYSY

-736 NDVQHFIEIFNYFD
+736 NDMQHFIEIFNYFD

-763 KNISESVNI
+763 KNISKSIKVN
-772 NYLKQLNPFLES
+772 YSKQLNPFLES

-795 NDINTI
+795 NDNTTI
-801 EMNWEEKQK
+801 EMDWKEEQE
-810 YFKQKISKLI
+810 YYKQKISKLI
-820 KDYSDEDYV
+820 KDYSYEDYV
-829 YLMKFLERC
+829 YLMKFLKRC
-838 SDESKNNKK
+838 SDESKNNKN
-847 IVQIQVGV
+847 IVQIQLGV

-861 LDEKSDMYIKIVEL
+861 LDKNSDMYIKIVEL
-875 YLKYN
+875 YIKYN
-880 TPYNIFPVNI
+880 TPYNIFPADI
-890 ILNLIKMNSIKKVKE
+890 LLNLFKLSSIEKVKE
-905 LITMYKYDQKN
+905 MIIMCEYDQKN
-916 TWLWYYYMGVP
+916 TWLWYYYMEVP
-927 EEYITLELK
+927 KEYITLKLK
-936 DEFLEFVSEIPNED
+936 DEFLGFVSEIPNED

-1007 QEYDSDI
+1007 QEYDSNI

-1036 LLELVAKDKSFLY
+1036 LAELVAKDKSFLY
-1049 RFLNNI
+1049 RFLDSI

-1116 ACINEIIKKYNM
+1116 ACINEIIKKYNL

-1195 DSLFSGIDYLKHKQY
+1195 DNLFSGIDYLKHKQY
-1210 IETQIR
+1210 IETRIR
-1216 DCENDIKDEQYYE
+1216 NCENDIKYEQYYE